1 MNHEALNPEMTEIVN
16 DKKEH
21 HKTYEDETR
30 IMIAGDYP
38 PIRKALVRLIS
49 QEADL
54 GVCVDA
60 ENINQAL
67 DAIKKEQVDLAI
79 VDISSKDTNS
89 IQLAETIKLQFPNLP
104 VLMLSMPDRAAHA
117 ERSSQAEGEEYPL
130 NEQITEQI
138 LKALRYIQ
146 SLLRS
151 QIFGF
156 TILVKTER
164 SGEK

>member
-1 MNHEALNPEMTEIVN
+1 MNYEALNPETVETVN
-16 DKKEH
+16 DKQEH
-21 HKTYEDETR
+21 YKACEDKTR
-30 IMIAGDYP
+30 IMVAGDYP

-60 ENINQAL
+60 ENTDRAL

-79 VDISSKDTNS
+79 VDISSKETNS
-89 IQLAETIKLQFPNLP
+89 IQLAETIKLKFPNLP
-104 VLMLSMPDRAAHA
+104 VLILSMHDRAAHA

-151 QIFGF
+151 QIFGV

>member
-1 MNHEALNPEMTEIVN
+1 MNHEALHPEMTEIVN
-16 DKKEH
+16 DKKR

-38 PIRKALVRLIS
+38 PIRQALVQLIGR
-49 QEADL
+49 EADL

-60 ENINQAL
+60 ENANQAL
-67 DAIKKEQVDLAI
+67 DAIKKQQADLAI
-79 VDISSKDTNS
+79 VDISSRNTNS
-89 IQLAETIKLQFPNLP
+89 VHLAETIKLQFPNLP
-104 VLMLSMPDRAAHA
+104 VLILSINDSTAHA
-117 ERSSQAEGEEYPL
+117 ERSSQAEAEEHPL
-130 NEQITEQI
+130 GEQITEQI
-138 LKALRYIQ
+138 IKAVRYIQ

-151 QIFGF
+151 KIFGV

>member
-1 MNHEALNPEMTEIVN
+1 MNHEALNPEMTEIAN

-38 PIRKALVRLIS
+38 PIRHALVQLIGR
-49 QEADL
+49 EADL

-60 ENINQAL
+60 ENTNQAL
-67 DAIKKEQVDLAI
+67 DAIKKQQVDLAI

-104 VLMLSMPDRAAHA
+104 VLILSINDSTAHA
-117 ERSSQAEGEEYPL
+117 ERSSQAEAEEHPL
-130 NEQITEQI
+130 DEQATKQI
-138 LKALRYIQ
+138 IKAVRYIQ

-151 QIFGF
+151 QISGF

-164 SGEK
+164 SDEK